1 MPALILNLLTRQG
14 RDTGELL
21 ALQQLQTGT
30 ATGRDVAQLVLN
42 TVLGRHS
49 RGVTTSDD
57 DGLAILCS
65 GNSAVQDL
73 LGAIGEGLKLEDTG
87 WAVPED
93 GLGLVDGL
101 VDELDG
107 LLASVESQVS
117 VGDTGLVGGGAGLR
131 ISAELVGGDVVNWQD
146 KLDVVLLGL
155 LDQVS
160 DNLAA
165 SLIEQ
170 AVADLDALKSLLE
183 GEGHA
188 TTDDERV
195 DLAEKVVD
203 QLDLVADLGTS
214 EDGEEWALGALN
226 GLGEVLELLLH
237 EEAGGLLWSV
247 DTDHGAV
254 GAVGS
259 SESVV

>member
-1 MPALILNLLTRQG
+1 MCLHFLNLLTRQG

-21 ALQQLQTGT
+21 ALQQLQAGT
-30 ATGRDVAQLVLN
+30 ATSRDVAQLVLN
-42 TVLGRHS
+42 TVLGRNG

-57 DGLAILCS
+57 DSLSVLCG
-65 GNSAVQDL
+65 GNSAVQDR
-73 LGAIGEGLKLEDTG
+73 LGSIGEGLELEDTW

-107 LLASVESQVS
+107 LGSGVESHPS
-117 VGDTGLVGGGAGLR
+117 VRNAGLIGGGASLGIR
-131 ISAELVGGDVVNWQD
+131 GELVAGDVVNWQD

-155 LDQVS
+155 LDQVA
-160 DNLAA
+160 DDLAA

-170 AVADLDALKSLLE
+170 AVADLDALEGLLE
-183 GEGHA
+183 GKRHA
-188 TTDDERV
+188 TADDDRV
-195 DLAEKVVD
+195 DLGEKVVD

-214 EDGEEWALGALN
+214 EDGEEWALRALN

-237 EEAGGLLWSV
+237 EEAGGLLWGV
-247 DTDHGAV
+247 NTDHGAV
-254 GAVGS
+254 GAVGG
-259 SESVV
+259 SESIV

>member
-1 MPALILNLLTRQG
+1 M
-14 RDTGELL
+14 
-21 ALQQLQTGT
+21 
-30 ATGRDVAQLVLN
+30 AQLVLN
-42 TVLGRHS
+42 TVLGRHG
-49 RGVTTSDD
+49 RGVTTSDN
-57 DGLAILCS
+57 DGLSALCG

-73 LGAIGEGLKLEDTG
+73 LGAVGEGLELEDTG

-107 LLASVESQVS
+107 LGSTVKSHPS
-117 VGDTGLVGGGAGLR
+117 IRDTRLIGGGAGRR
-131 ISAELVGGDVVNWQD
+131 IRGELVTGDVVNWQD

-170 AVADLDALKSLLE
+170 AVANLDALKGLLE
-183 GEGHA
+183 GERHA
-188 TTDDERV
+188 TADDERV
-195 DLAEKVVD
+195 DLAEKVID

-214 EDGEEWALGALN
+214 KDGEEWALRALN

-237 EEAGGLLWSV
+237 EESGGLLWGV